1 MEEESKTST
10 IDFSESQIYQGEDEI
25 INNFNELEI
34 YKNYEQERDEVNR
47 QIEELK
53 RMKKDNDPLLFKIY

>member
-53 RMKKDNDPLLFKIY
+53 RMKKDNDPLLFKTY